1 MNCLKLTLSHIEGSP
16 FRSWLIFF
24 SALMLSGLAIGTTLI
39 VRGAQDSLEMALN
52 RLGADIIVVPAGSEE
67 GMENAFL
74 MGVTLRIWMD
84 EKVLDDV
91 KSLPGVEAAS
101 PQIYLSTLRGAV
113 CCAVPD
119 LFLVAY
125 DPETDFTLHPWLQ
138 NHLPNGLSAGN
149 AIGGSLIFIPDGGD
163 SIAIYGY
170 GVGLQGNLEPTGT
183 NIDQSMFF
191 TMDTAQKIAETSITK
206 AEQRLD
212 IPVGKISAVMVK
224 VGLDADPKQVA
235 TAIRQN
241 IPGVSAVESSNLFTT
256 HRANI
261 SSLLDYLVVVLG
273 VVWLLSIALVAL
285 LFSMTVNERRRE
297 IAVMRALGAVQ
308 SDVLGLLLSEAS
320 FLALAGGVLGAGLF
334 SAGIYLARNV
344 IIDTMGFPF
353 LFPSWAGLL
362 GVVLLGLSVSL
373 ITVLLS
379 AIGPVLRIS
388 RMEPAEAMRE

>member
-84 EKVLDDV
+84 GKVLDEV
-91 KSLPGVEAAS
+91 KSLPGVEAVS

-138 NHLPNGLSAGN
+138 NHLPNGLSTGN

-206 AEQRLD
+206 AEQRLE
-212 IPVGKISAVMVK
+212 IPSGKISAVMVK
-224 VGLDADPKQVA
+224 VGLGADPKQVA

-256 HRANI
+256 HRSNI

-320 FLALAGGVLGAGLF
+320 FLALTGGILGAGLF
-334 SAGIYLARNV
+334 SMGIYLARNV

-353 LFPSWAGLL
+353 LFPSWTGLL
-362 GVVLLGLSVSL
+362 AVVLLGLAVSL
-373 ITVLLS
+373 ITVLL
-379 AIGPVLRIS
+379 AALGPVLRII
-388 RMEPAEAMRE
+388 RMEPAEAIRE

>member
-1 MNCLKLTLSHIEGSP
+1 MNRLKLTLSHIEGSP

-84 EKVLDDV
+84 GKVLDEV
-91 KSLPGVEAAS
+91 KSLPGVEAVS

-138 NHLPNGLSAGN
+138 NHLPNGLSTGN

-206 AEQRLD
+206 AEQRLE
-212 IPVGKISAVMVK
+212 IPSGKISAVMVK
-224 VGLDADPKQVA
+224 VGLGADPKQVA

-256 HRANI
+256 HRSNI

-320 FLALAGGVLGAGLF
+320 FLALTGGILGAGLF
-334 SAGIYLARNV
+334 SMGIYLARNV

-353 LFPSWAGLL
+353 LFPSWTGLL
-362 GVVLLGLSVSL
+362 AVVLLGLAVSL
-373 ITVLLS
+373 ITVLL
-379 AIGPVLRIS
+379 AALGPVLRII
-388 RMEPAEAMRE
+388 RMEPAEAIRE

>member
-1 MNCLKLTLSHIEGSP
+1 
-16 FRSWLIFF
+16 
-24 SALMLSGLAIGTTLI
+24 MLSGLAIGTTLI

-84 EKVLDDV
+84 GKVLDEV
-91 KSLPGVEAAS
+91 KSLPGVEAVS

-138 NHLPNGLSAGN
+138 NHLPNGLSTGN

-206 AEQRLD
+206 AEQRLE
-212 IPVGKISAVMVK
+212 IPSGKISAVMVK
-224 VGLDADPKQVA
+224 VGLGADPKQVA

-256 HRANI
+256 HRSNI

-320 FLALAGGVLGAGLF
+320 FLALTGGILGAGLF
-334 SAGIYLARNV
+334 SMGIYLARNV

-353 LFPSWAGLL
+353 LFPSWTGLL
-362 GVVLLGLSVSL
+362 AVVLLGLAVSL
-373 ITVLLS
+373 ITVLL
-379 AIGPVLRIS
+379 AALGPVLRII
-388 RMEPAEAMRE
+388 RMEPAEAIRE

>member
-1 MNCLKLTLSHIEGSP
+1 MNRLKLTLSHIEGSP

-39 VRGAQDSLEMALN
+39 VRGAQDSLQMALN
-52 RLGADIIVVPAGSEE
+52 RLGADIIVVPEGSEE

-74 MGVTLRIWMD
+74 MGVTLRIWMN
-84 EKVLDDV
+84 EKVLDQV
-91 KSLPGVEAAS
+91 QSLPGVEAVS

-125 DPETDFTLHPWLQ
+125 DPQTDFTLRPWLQ
-138 NHLPNGLSAGN
+138 THLPDGLSTGN
-149 AIGGSLIFIPDGGD
+149 AIGGSLIFIPDGG
-163 SIAIYGY
+163 SKLAIYGF

-183 NIDQSMFF
+183 NIDQSLFF
-191 TMDTAQKIAETSITK
+191 TMETAQQIAETSITK
-206 AEQRLD
+206 AEQRLE
-212 IPVGKISAVMVK
+212 IPTGKISAVMVK
-224 VGLDADPKQVA
+224 VARGADPKQVA
-235 TAIRQN
+235 LAIRQN
-241 IPGVSAVESSNLFTT
+241 IPGVSAVESSNLFST

-261 SSLLDYLVVVLG
+261 TSLLDYLVVVLG

-285 LFSMTVNERRRE
+285 LFSMTINDRRRE
-297 IAVMRALGAVQ
+297 IAVMRALGAVR

-320 FLALAGGVLGAGLF
+320 LLGLAGGILGAGLF

-344 IIDTMGFPF
+344 IIDMTGFPF
-353 LFPSWAGLL
+353 IFPSWTGLL
-362 GVVLLGLSVSL
+362 AVVLLGLAVSL
-373 ITVLLS
+373 ITILL
-379 AIGPVLRIS
+379 AALVPVLRIS